1 MGMRKISKDDELRIL
16 LLLRRWPKSRRVTWE
31 ALRVAIIEQSG
42 GLLDTSWTR
51 QALSSNDSIRAAY
64 SEAKQRTDLPKPGLQ
79 DKNNDPQDDRIRE
92 LESDLATLQKHF
104 DALKLRHTQL
114 IYSASLLEGG
124 TQLLDY
130 PLPDNTGN
138 LRI

>member
-64 SEAKQRTDLPKPGLQ
+64 SEAKQRTDLPKPGLP

>member
-1 MGMRKISKDDELRIL
+1 MGMRKISKDDELL
-16 LLLRRWPKSRRVTWE
+16 VVLLLRGWPKSRRVTWE
-31 ALRVAIIEQSG
+31 ALRIAIIEKSG
-42 GLLDTSWTR
+42 GRLDTSWTR
-51 QALSSNDSIRAAY
+51 QALSSNDNIRAAY
-64 SEAKQRTDLPKPGLQ
+64 SEVKHRGDFPKSGVQ
-79 DKNNDPQDDRIRE
+79 NKNNDPQNERIRE
-92 LESDLATLQKHF
+92 LESDLAALQKQF